1 MKKVYQ
7 LLLSNANTDYVLACI
22 ALHQVNVRL
31 KTLCVLEFPNE
42 ELLEAAIHQ
51 TVDARVEI
59 RGTVRLVKFVQRE
72 LGVRLDSDA
81 LIRLD
86 SGALICIP
94 Q

>member
-1 MKKVYQ
+1 MNSIESIMGMIYTEAVE
-7 LLLSNANTDYVLACI
+7 SS
-22 ALHQVNVRL
+22 
-31 KTLCVLEFPNE
+31 LCVLESPNE
-42 ELLEAAIHQ
+42 EVLEAAIHQ

-59 RGTVRLVKFVQRE
+59 RGMVRLVKFVQRE